1 MLVPFTTLPQEMK
14 QCTLLNQGS
23 FSWENDNRSV
33 AVGTYSNPGWLN
45 KKRFETKNG
54 WILSEDQ
61 NTTLLSTLI

>member
-45 KKRFETKNG
+45 EKV
-54 WILSEDQ
+54 I
-61 NTTLLSTLI
+61 